1 MMLVWNDLADPHLSA
16 FSDFARFS
24 QTLTLN
30 TTPQVILM
38 NGQLSHKEGSL
49 TMNGDIEGVMCPMVV
64 DAGANVT
71 VVRPG
76 VLSKQTLSSLGA
88 TKRLLKIAT

>member
-1 MMLVWNDLADPHLSA
+1 
-16 FSDFARFS
+16 
-24 QTLTLN
+24 
-30 TTPQVILM
+30 
-38 NGQLSHKEGSL
+38 
-49 TMNGDIEGVMCPMVV
+49 MNGDIEGVMCPMVV